1 MPLHLPLLRS
11 CRPRVLAVLAA
22 LVALTLA
29 NGPALAQKSARP
41 AASLPAAEV
50 VSPAPPA
57 QRQLRHLVHVEGVR
71 ENQLIGYGLVVGLNG
86 SGDSTQV
93 RFAGQ
98 SVINMLQQF
107 GIKLPE
113 KGSAKLKNV
122 ATVMVSAV
130 FPPGYRKGQT
140 IDVTVSSLGD
150 AKSLRGGML
159 LMAPLRGVDNEI
171 YAIAQG
177 QLVVGGLSA
186 SGGSGSSVTVNTP
199 TSGRIPNGAT
209 VEREIATDF
218 EQGDSVLLSLRQ
230 PSFRTARNIVQTIN
244 QRYGEIA
251 STRDGTSIEVRAPQV
266 PTQRVTFV
274 ADLQDLLINVGQEL
288 PRVIFNSRTGTVVIS
303 EGVTVKAAAVSHG
316 GLRVVISER
325 ANVSQPAPLSQGQTV
340 VTPETDVLV
349 KEGDGHMFEWPAGAK
364 LQTIIDAIN
373 RTGATPD
380 DIMSILQ
387 ALDQAGALQGEL
399 VVI

>member
-1 MPLHLPLLRS
+1 MLSAFLIRGPGRSALALL
-11 CRPRVLAVLAA
+11 LAVTALHAAAQHAPRLARA
-22 LVALTLA
+22 GVDS
-29 NGPALAQKSARP
+29 SAK
-41 AASLPAAEV
+41 
-50 VSPAPPA
+50 VSMRA
-57 QRQLRHLVHVEGVR
+57 LRHLVHVEGVR

-93 RFAGQ
+93 KFAGQ
-98 SVINMLQQF
+98 SVNNMLTQF
-107 GIKLPE
+107 GVKLPE
-113 KGSAKLKNV
+113 KSSTKLKNV

-150 AKSLRGGML
+150 AKNLRGGML
-159 LMAPLRGVDNEI
+159 LMAPLRGVDNEV

-186 SGGSGSSVTVNTP
+186 AGASGSSVTVNTP

-209 VEREIATDF
+209 VEREIPTDF
-218 EQGDSVLLSLRQ
+218 ENGDTVLLSLRH

-244 QRYGEIA
+244 ARYGDIA
-251 STRDGTSIEVRAPQV
+251 STRDGTSIEVRAPSV
-266 PTQRVTFV
+266 PTQRVGFV
-274 ADLQDLLINVGQEL
+274 ADLQDLQVAMGQEL
-288 PRVIFNSRTGTVVIS
+288 PRVVFNSRTGTVVIA

-316 GLRVVISER
+316 ALRVVIREQS
-325 ANVSQPAPLSQGQTV
+325 NVSQPAPFSQGRTA
-340 VTPETDVLV
+340 VTPESDVLV
-349 KEGDGHMFEWPAGAK
+349 KEGNGQRFEWPAGAK
-364 LQTIIDAIN
+364 LQTIIDTIN
-373 RTGATPD
+373 RTGASPD

-399 VVI
+399 IVI